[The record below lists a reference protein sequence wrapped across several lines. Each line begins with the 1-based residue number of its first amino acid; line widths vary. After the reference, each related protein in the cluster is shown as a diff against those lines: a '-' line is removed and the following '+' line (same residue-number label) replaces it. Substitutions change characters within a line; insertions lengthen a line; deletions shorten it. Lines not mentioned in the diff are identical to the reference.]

1 MAGLLVELSDPA
13 GGMSCTVDVPSG
25 QEVTFGSGS
34 AGEPV
39 DILLDGSATEPLAGR
54 IRATADYW
62 LVTNLSQVFSYV
74 VHNDDDQGEYVRV
87 PPRRLNM
94 PIPFTRARLALP
106 SASGLSSLTV
116 TAQPPAYVGEPAHAD
131 GPDDQKPAAFSLDER
146 AKYFLV
152 LVALCEPRLRGASTP
167 AIPSTPEIVRR
178 LRKQRTWSGITESAV
193 NFHIDYLARRKLRVR
208 DEEIPGTGVRVNW
221 QREAVVSTAL
231 RFGLVTKE
239 HLALLGPP

>member
-13 GGMSCTVDVPSG
+13 GGTSCTVDVESG

-34 AGEPV
+34 VGEPV
-39 DILLDGSATEPLAGR
+39 DILLDDSATEPLAGR

-74 VHNDDDQGEYVRV
+74 VQNDDDQGEYVRV

-106 SASGLSSLTV
+106 SAGGLSSLTV
-116 TAQPPAYVGEPAHAD
+116 TAQPPAYVGEPA

-167 AIPSTPEIVRR
+167 TIPSTPEIVRR
-178 LRKQRTWSGITESAV
+178 LRKQRTWRGITGAAV

-239 HLALLGPP
+239 HLALLGPC